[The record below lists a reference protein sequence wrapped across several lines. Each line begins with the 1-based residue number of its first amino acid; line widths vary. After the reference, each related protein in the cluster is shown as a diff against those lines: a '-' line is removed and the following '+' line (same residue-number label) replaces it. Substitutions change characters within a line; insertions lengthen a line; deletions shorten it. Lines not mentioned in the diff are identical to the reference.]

1 MPSPDKTEYAKN
13 LFQRLSEG
21 VIVPLRRFEVEHED
35 GIWLPDPRYCH
46 RNASILASSYPNEL
60 EAVRGWLYF
69 DFRMIYGDVR
79 FMHHSVVKEKP
90 TGRLFD
96 PTPQERL
103 NPNYLFIE
111 SKLSEDDYSELVE
124 AMEIGELLSYSPI

>member
-21 VIVPLRRFEVEHED
+21 VIVPLRRIEVEHED

-79 FMHHSVVKEKP
+79 FMHHSVVKEKS
-90 TGRLFD
+90 TGRFFD

-103 NPNYLFIE
+103 NPDYLFIE
-111 SKLSEDDYSELVE
+111 SMLSEDDYSELVE

>member
-21 VIVPLRRFEVEHED
+21 VIVPLRRIQVEHED

-79 FMHHSVVKEKP
+79 FMHHSVVKEKS
-90 TGRLFD
+90 TGRFFD

-103 NPNYLFIE
+103 NPDYLFIE
-111 SKLSEDDYSELVE
+111 SMLSEDDYSELVE

>member
-13 LFQRLSEG
+13 LFQILSEG
-21 VIVPLRRFEVEHED
+21 VIVPLRHIEVEHED

-69 DFRMIYGDVR
+69 DLRMIYGDVR

-103 NPNYLFIE
+103 NPDYLFIE

-124 AMEIGELLSYSPI
+124 AMEIGELLSFSPI

>member
-1 MPSPDKTEYAKN
+1 
-13 LFQRLSEG
+13 
-21 VIVPLRRFEVEHED
+21 
-35 GIWLPDPRYCH
+35 
-46 RNASILASSYPNEL
+46 
-60 EAVRGWLYF
+60 
-69 DFRMIYGDVR
+69 
-79 FMHHSVVKEKP
+79 MHHSVVKEKP

-111 SKLSEDDYSELVE
+111 AKLSEDDYSELVE